1 MKGNKIA
8 AVFLALLI
16 LGCSKAPHKVE
27 NKVVVTKTQTTESL
41 PDIPSELEYPNARVL
56 DLSASGDENEVL
68 RFYVFR
74 TTDSLP
80 VVKKFYDERV
90 ENLFQNVECSG
101 SYSDQVIVNSYRKM
115 KEDEKATEGLQCIL
129 VKEKDGTLGTL
140 IYWQRQD
147 KKAEL

>member
-41 PDIPSELEYPNARVL
+41 PDIPPELKYPNASVL
-56 DLSASGDENEVL
+56 NFSASEDENGFSQ
-68 RFYVFR
+68 FYIFR

-90 ENLFQNVECSG
+90 ENLFQDVECS
-101 SYSDQVIVNSYRKM
+101 SSFSDQVIVNSYRKM
-115 KEDEKATEGLQCIL
+115 KEDEKVTEGLQCIL